1 MQKNVS
7 PRFSTLFAALCAST
21 LIAGLAAC
29 SKEGPDSTA
38 SASAGSAASAPAAN
52 GAITVGLSIS
62 TLNNPFFVS
71 LRKGAEDEA
80 AKDGVTLITVD
91 AQNDPAKQQAS
102 VEDLIE
108 KKVSVI
114 LINPTDSSAVANVVK
129 EATAK
134 GIKVVSLDRSVN
146 GADVSSHIAS
156 DNKAGGKMA
165 ADFLAEKLG
174 GKGNV
179 VELQGIPGS
188 SAANERGAGFDDAI
202 AAQGGVK
209 IATKQ
214 PADFDRAKGLSVME
228 NIIQSNKDIQGVFAQ
243 NDEMALGAVKALQA
257 AGLKNVQ
264 VVGFDATSDAITAVK
279 GGQMLATVQQQPELI
294 GQYGVQTAK
303 KLVDGKSVDKFIPV
317 PLNLYKQ

>member
-1 MQKNVS
+1 MKKMIS
-7 PRFSTLFAALCAST
+7 PLFAAL
-21 LIAGLAAC
+21 LVVGIAAC
-29 SKEGPDSTA
+29 SKQGPDT
-38 SASAGSAASAPAAN
+38 APAAAASDAAPAAAG
-52 GAITVGLSIS
+52 GAVTVGLSIS

-80 AKDGVTLITVD
+80 KKDGVMLITVD

-102 VEDLIE
+102 VEDLIQ

-129 EATAK
+129 EATDK
-134 GIKVVSLDRSVN
+134 GIKVISLDRSVN
-146 GADVSSHIAS
+146 GAEVSSHIAS
-156 DNKAGGKMA
+156 DNQAGGKMA
-165 ADFLAEKLG
+165 ADFLVDKLG

-188 SAANERGAGFDDAI
+188 SAANERGAGFDTEV
-202 AAQGGVK
+202 AAKGGVK

-257 AGLKNVQ
+257 AGLKNVA
-264 VVGFDATSDAITAVK
+264 VVGFDATDDAIAAVK
-279 GGQMLATVQQQPELI
+279 AGTMAATVQQQPEMI

-303 KLVDGKSVDKFIPV
+303 KLVDGQAVDKFIPV

>member
-1 MQKNVS
+1 MQRIIS
-7 PRFSTLFAALCAST
+7 PLVAS
-21 LIAGLAAC
+21 LLVLGIAAC
-29 SKEGPDSTA
+29 SKQGPDTT
-38 SASAGSAASAPAAN
+38 AASAAAPAS
-52 GAITVGLSIS
+52 GAAASAVTVGLSVS

-80 AKDGVTLITVD
+80 NKEGVTLITVD

-102 VEDLIE
+102 VEDLIQ

-129 EATAK
+129 EATDK

-146 GADVSSHIAS
+146 GAEVSSHIAS
-156 DNKAGGKMA
+156 DNAAGGKMA
-165 ADFLAEKLG
+165 AEFMLQKLG

-188 SAANERGAGFDDAI
+188 SAARERGDGFDKSIESDN
-202 AAQGGVK
+202 GVK
-209 IATKQ
+209 IVTKQ

-228 NIIQSNKDIQGVFAQ
+228 NIIQGNKDIQGVFAQ
-243 NDEMALGAVKALQA
+243 NDEMALGAVKAIQA
-257 AGLKNVQ
+257 AGLKNVI
-264 VVGFDATSDAITAVK
+264 VVGFDATDDAMAAVK
-279 GGQMLATVQQQPELI
+279 AGTMTATVQQQPELI
-294 GQYGVQTAK
+294 GQYGVQTAT
-303 KLVDGKSVDKFIPV
+303 KLAQGQPVDKLIHV